1 MRRLNLVIGLI
12 AVSVLFSGCSSYRAS
27 SNIQSSGVSAS
38 PLKNVAIFEGG
49 NQPSEKYR
57 TTQSVEVSI
66 KKLTA
71 FHDDPTKEQANAEL
85 KKRASAIGCDA
96 VVNVAYKAG
105 VGFTTWGYLDAQ
117 GYCAFYE

>member
-1 MRRLNLVIGLI
+1 M
-12 AVSVLFSGCSSYRAS
+12 VL
-27 SNIQSSGVSAS
+27 
-38 PLKNVAIFEGG
+38 L
-49 NQPSEKYR
+49 
-57 TTQSVEVSI
+57 SI

-71 FHDDPTKEQANAEL
+71 VHDDPTKEQANAEL

-117 GYCAFYE
+117 GYCAIYE